1 MLPSVNHAFR
11 VLRKDL
17 VFTVVA
23 ICSLAIGIGA
33 TSAIFSFADA
43 LLLRPLPILG
53 PDRVVTINTA
63 KSAQFGL
70 NPPISY
76 PDYVDL
82 RDRNRSFDGLVAT
95 SYSFFG
101 FSQNRETLPRMKWGL
116 YVSGNFFR
124 VLGVEPALG
133 RSFRPDE
140 DQVEGRDPV
149 VVLGHDFWVGQFGA
163 NPSVLGSRIR
173 LNGAELAVIG
183 VAPEHF
189 TGIDLVMRPQVF
201 VPLAMS
207 PVMSQRNYLHDRDFG
222 WLLIKGRLKPGV
234 SLEQA
239 QADIGALSAG
249 LQKLHSQAGRDQR
262 LQVETELQ
270 FRVAQGL
277 GQTQMVVMLGLLA
290 MCVLLVA
297 CANVAGLLLSRSR
310 ARSKEIAV
318 RLAIGAG
325 RGALIRQLLFENS
338 LVAVAGG
345 LGGVF
350 LAGAMGEVWR
360 SFPIPSDL
368 PVVFDAGVDQ
378 RVLLFT
384 LLVSVLSTLLFGLA
398 PALRATRPNLVPAL
412 KAADADS
419 GGPRRLWSRNT
430 IVAGQVA
437 LSLVLLV
444 ISAAMVQGFR
454 DELLPG
460 PGYRTDHL
468 FLTSFDTQLAHYS
481 PDQASRFYWNLLDR
495 VRVAT
500 GVRSA
505 ALSSSVPMQDAAASV
520 GVVPEGWQLPRGEK
534 TIDTFCTYVSD
545 GYFQTMSIPLLH
557 GRGFLEAD
565 RENAPLV
572 AVVNEQMANHYWKGD
587 ALGKRFHLGTADD
600 PLVQIV
606 GIARKSKYVWIA
618 EPPVDFV
625 YLPFRQHPLSKVSLL
640 AESEARDA
648 ATIAPVLRET
658 VRKLDPDMP
667 VFDQRTM
674 QDLYTQRAIKM
685 SDLIVDLT
693 GGMGLMGLIL
703 AMVGLYGL
711 VAYSVSR
718 RTREIGIRIALGA
731 DRQSVV
737 WMVLRQGLRLG
748 LAGVA
753 AGLVVALYVCPMA
766 ISANSLFAFEHV
778 DPLIYIA
785 IPLLLLLIT
794 VVAAWAPARRAA
806 RVDPLTSLH
815 DE

>member
-1 MLPSVNHAFR
+1 MWPSINHAFR
-11 VLRKDL
+11 MLRKDP

-33 TSAIFSFADA
+33 TSAMFSFADA
-43 LLLRPLPILG
+43 MLLRPLPVLS

-63 KSAQFGL
+63 KSASFGS

-82 RDRNRSFDGLVAT
+82 RDRNRTFDGLVAT
-95 SYSFFG
+95 SYAFFG
-101 FSQNRETLPRMKWGL
+101 FSPNRETLPRMKWGL

-124 VLGVEPALG
+124 VLGVEPAQG

-140 DQVEGRDPV
+140 DQIEGRDPL
-149 VVLGHDFWVGQFGA
+149 VVLGHDFWVGQFAA

-173 LNGAELAVIG
+173 LNDVELTVIG

-189 TGIDLVMRPQVF
+189 TGVDLVLRPQVF

-207 PVMSQRNYLHDRDFG
+207 PGMSQRNYLHDRDFG
-222 WLLIKGRLKPGV
+222 WLMIKGRLKPGV
-234 SLEQA
+234 GLEQA
-239 QADIGALSAG
+239 QADIGALSSG

-270 FRVAQGL
+270 FRVAQGV

-310 ARSKEIAV
+310 ARSREIAV

-325 RGALIRQLLFENS
+325 RGALIRQLLFENL

-345 LGGVF
+345 LGGV
-350 LAGAMGEVWR
+350 LVAGLMGDFWR

-368 PVVFDAGVDQ
+368 PVVFDTGVDH

-384 LLVSVLSTLLFGLA
+384 LLVSGLSTLLFGLA
-398 PALRATRPNLVPAL
+398 PALRATRPDLVPAL

-444 ISAAMVQGFR
+444 ISASLVMGFR

-468 FLTSFDTQLAHYS
+468 FLTSFDTQLARYS
-481 PDQASRFYWNLLDR
+481 PDQASRFYWDLLDR
-495 VRVAT
+495 VRAAP

-505 ALSSSVPMQDAAASV
+505 ALSSTVPMQDAAASV
-520 GVVPEGWQLPRGEK
+520 GVVPERWQLPRGEQ
-534 TIDTFCTYVSD
+534 TIDTLCTYVSD

-557 GRGFLEAD
+557 GRGFLETD
-565 RENAPLV
+565 RKNAPLV
-572 AVVNEQMANHYWKGD
+572 AVVNEQMAHHYWKGN

-618 EPPVDFV
+618 EPPMDFV

-640 AESEARDA
+640 TESEAGDA
-648 ATIAPVLRET
+648 AIAPVLRET

-674 QDLYTQRAIKM
+674 QDLYTQRAIKT
-685 SDLIVDLT
+685 SNIIVQLT
-693 GGMGLMGLIL
+693 AGMGLMGLIL
-703 AMVGLYGL
+703 AVVGLYGL

-718 RTREIGIRIALGA
+718 RTREIGIRMALGA
-731 DRQSVV
+731 DRQAVV

-753 AGLVVALYVCPMA
+753 AGLVAALYVCPL
-766 ISANSLFAFEHV
+766 ITSAASLFAFEHV
-778 DPLIYIA
+778 DPLIFLA

>member
-1 MLPSVNHAFR
+1 M
-11 VLRKDL
+11 
-17 VFTVVA
+17 
-23 ICSLAIGIGA
+23 
-33 TSAIFSFADA
+33 
-43 LLLRPLPILG
+43 
-53 PDRVVTINTA
+53 
-63 KSAQFGL
+63 
-70 NPPISY
+70 
-76 PDYVDL
+76 
-82 RDRNRSFDGLVAT
+82 
-95 SYSFFG
+95 
-101 FSQNRETLPRMKWGL
+101 
-116 YVSGNFFR
+116 
-124 VLGVEPALG
+124 
-133 RSFRPDE
+133 
-140 DQVEGRDPV
+140 
-149 VVLGHDFWVGQFGA
+149 
-163 NPSVLGSRIR
+163 
-173 LNGAELAVIG
+173 IG

-189 TGIDLVMRPQVF
+189 TGVDLVLRPQVF

-207 PVMSQRNYLHDRDFG
+207 PGMSQRNYLHDRDFG
-222 WLLIKGRLKPGV
+222 WLMIKGRLKPGV
-234 SLEQA
+234 GLEQA
-239 QADIGALSAG
+239 QADIGALSSG

-270 FRVAQGL
+270 FRVAQGV

-310 ARSKEIAV
+310 ARSREIAV

-325 RGALIRQLLFENS
+325 RGALIRQLLFENL

-345 LGGVF
+345 LGGV
-350 LAGAMGEVWR
+350 LVAGLMGDFWR

-368 PVVFDAGVDQ
+368 PVVFDTGVDH

-384 LLVSVLSTLLFGLA
+384 LLVSGLSTLLFGLA
-398 PALRATRPNLVPAL
+398 PALRATRPDLVPAL

-444 ISAAMVQGFR
+444 ISASLVMGFR

-468 FLTSFDTQLAHYS
+468 FLTSFDTQLARYS
-481 PDQASRFYWNLLDR
+481 PDQASRFYWDLLDR
-495 VRVAT
+495 VRAAP

-505 ALSSSVPMQDAAASV
+505 ALSSTVPMQDAAASV
-520 GVVPEGWQLPRGEK
+520 GVVPERWQLPRGEQ
-534 TIDTFCTYVSD
+534 TIDTLCTYVSD

-557 GRGFLEAD
+557 GRGFLETD
-565 RENAPLV
+565 RKNAPLV
-572 AVVNEQMANHYWKGD
+572 AVVNEQMANHYWKGN
-587 ALGKRFHLGTADD
+587 ALGQRFHLGTADD

-618 EPPVDFV
+618 EPPMDFV

-640 AESEARDA
+640 TESEARDA
-648 ATIAPVLRET
+648 AAIAPVLREA

-674 QDLYTQRAIKM
+674 QDLYTQRAVKTSNI
-685 SDLIVDLT
+685 IVQLT
-693 GGMGLMGLIL
+693 AGMGLMGLIL
-703 AMVGLYGL
+703 AVVGLYGL

-718 RTREIGIRIALGA
+718 RTREIGIRMALGA
-731 DRQSVV
+731 DRQAVV

-753 AGLVVALYVCPMA
+753 AGLVAALYVCPL
-766 ISANSLFAFEHV
+766 ITSAASLFAFEHV
-778 DPLIYIA
+778 DPLIFLA

>member
-1 MLPSVNHAFR
+1 M
-11 VLRKDL
+11 
-17 VFTVVA
+17 
-23 ICSLAIGIGA
+23 
-33 TSAIFSFADA
+33 
-43 LLLRPLPILG
+43 
-53 PDRVVTINTA
+53 
-63 KSAQFGL
+63 
-70 NPPISY
+70 
-76 PDYVDL
+76 
-82 RDRNRSFDGLVAT
+82 
-95 SYSFFG
+95 
-101 FSQNRETLPRMKWGL
+101 
-116 YVSGNFFR
+116 
-124 VLGVEPALG
+124 
-133 RSFRPDE
+133 
-140 DQVEGRDPV
+140 
-149 VVLGHDFWVGQFGA
+149 
-163 NPSVLGSRIR
+163 
-173 LNGAELAVIG
+173 IG

-189 TGIDLVMRPQVF
+189 TGVDLVLRPQVF

-207 PVMSQRNYLHDRDFG
+207 PGMSQRNYLHDRDFG
-222 WLLIKGRLKPGV
+222 WLMIKGRLKPGV
-234 SLEQA
+234 GLEQA
-239 QADIGALSAG
+239 QADIRALSSG

-270 FRVAQGL
+270 FRVAQGV

-310 ARSKEIAV
+310 ARSREIAV

-325 RGALIRQLLFENS
+325 RGALIRQLLFENL

-345 LGGVF
+345 LGGV
-350 LAGAMGEVWR
+350 LVAGLMGDFWR

-368 PVVFDAGVDQ
+368 PVVFDTGVDH

-384 LLVSVLSTLLFGLA
+384 LLVSGLSTLLFGLA
-398 PALRATRPNLVPAL
+398 PALRATRPDLVPAL

-444 ISAAMVQGFR
+444 ISASLVMGFR

-460 PGYRTDHL
+460 PGYRTDYL
-468 FLTSFDTQLAHYS
+468 FLTSFDTQLARYS
-481 PDQASRFYWNLLDR
+481 PDQASRFYWDLLDR
-495 VRVAT
+495 VRAAP

-505 ALSSSVPMQDAAASV
+505 ALSSTVPMQDAAASV
-520 GVVPEGWQLPRGEK
+520 GVVPEGWQLPRGEQ
-534 TIDTFCTYVSD
+534 TIDTLCTYVSD

-557 GRGFLEAD
+557 GRGFLETD
-565 RENAPLV
+565 RKNAPLV
-572 AVVNEQMANHYWKGD
+572 AVVNEQMANHYWKGN
-587 ALGKRFHLGTADD
+587 ALGQRFHLGTADD

-618 EPPVDFV
+618 EPPMDFV

-640 AESEARDA
+640 TESEARDA
-648 ATIAPVLRET
+648 AAIAPVLRET

-674 QDLYTQRAIKM
+674 QDLYTQRAVKTSNI
-685 SDLIVDLT
+685 IVQLT
-693 GGMGLMGLIL
+693 AGMGLMGLIL
-703 AMVGLYGL
+703 AVVGLYGL

-718 RTREIGIRIALGA
+718 RTREIGIRMALGA
-731 DRQSVV
+731 DRQAVV

-753 AGLVVALYVCPMA
+753 AGLVAALYVCPL
-766 ISANSLFAFEHV
+766 ITSAASLFAFEHV
-778 DPLIYIA
+778 DPLIFLA